1 MKHFCYSIGHSN
13 HCFEQFRDL
22 LLYHGITLVVDV
34 RSVPYS
40 KFVPQYNRE
49 ELREQLGWEGIS
61 YLYAGKELGGRNR
74 VPASLEEAVESPEF
88 QAGLAALLTR
98 IAAGEVVAI
107 MCAERDPFNCH
118 RFYLVSYALE
128 ERGIEVRHVLETGNA
143 VPTELLEERLIEAYH
158 DGLFQLSLFGEGD
171 VRKDAVRRAYGRRYQ
186 DVARKSG

>member
-1 MKHFCYSIGHSN
+1 M
-13 HCFEQFRDL
+13 
-22 LLYHGITLVVDV
+22 
-34 RSVPYS
+34 
-40 KFVPQYNRE
+40 
-49 ELREQLGWEGIS
+49 
-61 YLYAGKELGGRNR
+61 YAGKELGGRNR

-171 VRKDAVRRAYGRRYQ
+171 VGRMPCVGPMAAATRMWRGSPAKEGPPLKRAGR
-186 DVARKSG
+186 V